1 MTGAHQ
7 LLLPLVLVAVTSVPA
22 EPRADAQ
29 TSDCPALG
37 AVTPPPYWVCHAGS
51 RRAMFETGDL
61 GATIDL
67 ERLDDVDNLFA
78 IGPIEGLQGEIS
90 VVDGRASI
98 ATIDSGR
105 PVFSSTRSASAIFLV
120 YGAANAFQPVDI
132 PIRLVGLGAVE
143 AFIHGAASEAGLDL
157 KPPFPFR
164 IETAPERLVYH
175 IIFRDEEGTDTDAQ
189 AAQAPKSHR
198 EMPRHG
204 PRHGDNAMKAHAM
217 AGPAPETGAYHGDAG
232 HGGKGLG
239 HHRGHD
245 HAAHRRAKK
254 SFELAGG
261 TPADLFGFIADAA
274 GEGVYTHEGKR
285 MHLHVIASD
294 GSASGHVDDLVVP
307 AGAVLF
313 LPRAAARP
321 DA

>member
-1 MTGAHQ
+1 MTGARQ
-7 LLLPLVLVAVTSVPA
+7 LLLPLALVAIIWVPA
-22 EPRADAQ
+22 AARADAQ
-29 TSDCPALG
+29 ALDCPALG
-37 AVTPPPYWVCHAGS
+37 AATPPPYWVCHAGS

-67 ERLDDVDNLFA
+67 ERLDDVDRLFA
-78 IGPIEGLQGEIS
+78 IGPIEGLKGEIS

-120 YGAANAFQPVDI
+120 YGAANAFQAVDVPV
-132 PIRLVGLGAVE
+132 RLEGLGAVE
-143 AFIHGAASEAGLDL
+143 AFIHGAAREAGLDL

-175 IIFRDEEGTDTDAQ
+175 IIFRDEDGADTDAQ

-198 EMPRHG
+198 EMPGHGARH
-204 PRHGDNAMKAHAM
+204 RDDAKTAKKR
-217 AGPAPETGAYHGDAG
+217 AGPASETGAERGGAG
-232 HGGKGLG
+232 HG

-254 SFELAGG
+254 SFDLAGG
-261 TPADLFGFIADAA
+261 TPAELFGFIADAE

-285 MHLHVIASD
+285 MHLHVVASD
-294 GSASGHVDDLVVP
+294 GAASGHVDDLVVP

-313 LPRAAARP
+313 LPKAAERP
-321 DA
+321 GVEG